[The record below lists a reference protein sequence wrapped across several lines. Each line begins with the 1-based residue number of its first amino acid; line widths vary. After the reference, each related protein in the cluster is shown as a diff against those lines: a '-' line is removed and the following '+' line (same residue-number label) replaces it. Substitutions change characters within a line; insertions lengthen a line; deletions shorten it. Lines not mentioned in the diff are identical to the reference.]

1 MVNSS
6 VQIGNQQNMST
17 ILTTDNRQQQSIDV
31 RTARNL
37 SITTNTIPQSTGITP
52 RWLLHFLPWVQ
63 VQSGTYR
70 VNKNKIVLK
79 QTPKVQIDESNGT
92 STVAPE
98 NLQTIPLFANL
109 DLSYLAALS
118 SRLQNEYSERGQ
130 TLAIEGE
137 QRDKFFI
144 VVQGKVE
151 VLFKGEQGQ
160 NLRIGVLGA
169 GDYFGEVDL
178 YSDMPSDATVRTLT
192 PVRLLT
198 ITKSAFDEVLAQSEE
213 LKANLLL
220 AVEQRLRLKSA
231 VNLYGEEG
239 VALASDYEGETELP
253 ASYIDYE
260 DAPQEYELSI
270 IQSILKVHTRVTDI
284 YNEPIN
290 QLREQLRLTIEGI
303 KEQQEWEIINNPN
316 FGLLNVAS
324 PLLRVQPRYDAPTPD
339 DFDALLSLVWKKPS
353 FFLAHPRAIAAFG
366 RECTRRGVPPATVN
380 LFGSPFITWRG
391 VPIVP
396 CDKLEVKSR
405 TSDPLSAGKTNILL
419 VRVGEKEQ
427 GVVGLHQLGIPGEQL
442 PGLSVRLMGIN
453 QESIASYLLSLYFS
467 AAVLTDDAVAILEN
481 VEVGYYH
488 DYKYAGV

>member
-1 MVNSS
+1 M
-6 VQIGNQQNMST
+6 
-17 ILTTDNRQQQSIDV
+17 TTVITRDNRQQQSISTK
-31 RTARNL
+31 TARNL
-37 SITTNTIPQSTGITP
+37 AITTNTIPQSTGITP

-70 VNKNKIVLK
+70 VNKTKIVLK
-79 QTPKVQIDESNGT
+79 QTPKVQISDLNGVSSVT
-92 STVAPE
+92 PE
-98 NLQTIPLFANL
+98 NLQAIPLFSNL
-109 DLSYLAALS
+109 DLSHLAALS
-118 SRLQNEYSERGQ
+118 SRLQNEYSEKGQ
-130 TLAIEGE
+130 TLATEGE

-144 VVQGKVE
+144 IVQGKAE

-160 NLRIGVLGA
+160 NLRVAVLGA
-169 GDYFGEVDL
+169 GDFFGEVDL
-178 YSDMPSDATVRTLT
+178 YSSMPSDATVRTLT

-198 ITKSAFDEVLAQSEE
+198 ITKTAFDEVLAQSQE
-213 LKANLLL
+213 LKASLLL
-220 AVEQRLRLKSA
+220 AVEERLRIKASL
-231 VNLYGEEG
+231 NLYGEEG
-239 VALASDYEGETELP
+239 VALASDYQGEVELP
-253 ASYIDYE
+253 TSYIDYE
-260 DAPQEYELSI
+260 DDPQEYELSI
-270 IQSILKVHTRVTDI
+270 IQSILKVHTRVTDV

-303 KEQQEWEIINNPN
+303 KEQQEWEIINNPE
-316 FGLLNVAS
+316 FGLLNVVS
-324 PLLRVQPRYDAPTPD
+324 PLQRVQPRYDAPTPD
-339 DFDALLSLVWKKPS
+339 DLDALLSLVWKKPS

-391 VPIVP
+391 VPLVP

-405 TSDPLSAGKTNILL
+405 SADPLSAGKTNILL

-453 QESIASYLLSLYFS
+453 NEAIASYLLSLYFS
-467 AAVLTDDAVAILEN
+467 AAVLTDDAIAVLEN

-488 DYKYAGV
+488 DYNYAGV